1 MAALT
6 RHWKTQK
13 RAKEDTEK
21 HSRYGKA
28 LRSGKKDSK
37 APKLMGIALNRME
50 RHKAD
55 GKAQTGGTWEF
66 SNTLKGN
73 RSIKTKTKLGEVLP
87 LKLLNKTTTYSILT
101 RLFYQ
106 HFETHS

>member
-55 GKAQTGGTWEF
+55 GKHKNKMEGHQTRWESTKGTKQDG
-66 SNTLKGN
+66 KG
-73 RSIKTKTKLGEVLP
+73 TKDTKGTRADGKGTKQMGRHKQVELG
-87 LKLLNKTTTYSILT
+87 NFQT
-101 RLFYQ
+101 R
-106 HFETHS
+106 

>member
-50 RHKAD
+50 RHKRHKAD
-55 GKAQTGGTWEF
+55 GKH
-66 SNTLKGN
+66 K
-73 RSIKTKTKLGEVLP
+73 
-87 LKLLNKTTTYSILT
+87 NKMEGHQ
-101 RLFYQ
+101 R
-106 HFETHS
+106 H